1 MFGWRVE
8 DSGFGGGM
16 RYEIFYAGQAG
27 VGGITAMPPGVP
39 DEAPAHW
46 QTVFAVA
53 GCDAAVAAA
62 QEHRGA
68 VLMPPTDMEG
78 VGRFA
83 VVCDPRA
90 RSSGCSGT
98 PSVVRR

>member
-1 MFGWRVE
+1 VE
-8 DSGFGGGM
+8 DPGFGGGM
-16 RYEIFYAGQAG
+16 RYELFYVGEAG
-27 VGGITAMPPGVP
+27 VGGITGMPPGVP

-53 GCDAAVAAA
+53 DCDAAVAAA
-62 QEHRGA
+62 QEHGGA

-83 VVCDPRA
+83 VVCDPQGAQFGLIRNA
-90 RSSGCSGT
+90 
-98 PSVVRR
+98 